1 MEYIEIVKEQLNAH
15 KNNRS
20 YALVTIIG
28 TDGATTRKNGR
39 MLVYGTG
46 ERLGT
51 IGGGAIEALAVRDAV
66 KAALSGESG
75 LFSYDLN
82 TEASAAGLACGGA
95 MQVWI
100 DAVPARPVL
109 VMCGGGHVG
118 MAVMPLARS
127 VGFEVIL
134 VDKRPKVEL
143 GSAIG
148 MADRFFRADD
158 MEKGLLELELPAGAY
173 YVIAGPNHDAD
184 GAALAGALKKD
195 GAYVGMIGGPPKI
208 NAIFAKLKAKGFSE
222 GELAAVHTPIGLDIS
237 NERPEEIAVAIL
249 AEILM
254 VKNGKGRPA
263 GL

>member
-1 MEYIEIVKEQLNAH
+1 M
-15 KNNRS
+15 
-20 YALVTIIG
+20 
-28 TDGATTRKNGR
+28 
-39 MLVYGTG
+39 
-46 ERLGT
+46 
-51 IGGGAIEALAVRDAV
+51 
-66 KAALSGESG
+66 
-75 LFSYDLN
+75 N

-134 VDKRPKVEL
+134 VDKRPKEEL
-143 GSAIG
+143 GSAIE
-148 MADRFFRADD
+148 MADRFFRAED
-158 MEKGLLELELPAGAY
+158 MEKGLLELQLPAGAY

-222 GELAAVHTPIGLDIS
+222 GELCGLSIHRLALIS
-237 NERPEEIAVAIL
+237 AMNARKKSPL
-249 AEILM
+249 RFLP
-254 VKNGKGRPA
+254 RS
-263 GL
+263 